1 MNNMNNDILVFISLT
16 SIKSRYENK
25 QLQQTLDR
33 LLTLNYNN
41 YIIVLNIS
49 KEPKYLDKGFTD
61 IDIKWLSL
69 TYPTIKINVVKNYG
83 PLRKIIPTL
92 KLYPNNIIITV
103 DDDAIYNKNIIS
115 NFINIYNLYKCIVCG
130 RSRKIKTN
138 YMEKIIN
145 YELSNKNGLK
155 MNLLPEGVG
164 GVLYHS
170 SMFDD
175 KFINF
180 DFNSI
185 EDEFLRN
192 DDLLLRAYT
201 IVKKIPVYH
210 MNNTYKSNGLYKPLQ
225 VIEKIF
231 LGSKKNIKKNN
242 NKLITTNIFYKIID
256 LIDLVPKI
264 KAYLGLYGVYN
275 YKYII
280 NFKTYI
286 TKVKFIISS

>member
-1 MNNMNNDILVFISLT
+1 MNNDGLVIISLT

-25 QLQQTLDR
+25 QLQKTLDR

-61 IDIKWLSL
+61 VDIKWLSL
-69 TYPTIKINVVKNYG
+69 SYPTIKINVVENYG

-103 DDDAIYNKNIIS
+103 DDDAIYKKNIIS
-115 NFINIYNLYKCIVCG
+115 KFTHIYNLHKCIVCG

-138 YMEKIIN
+138 YIEKITN
-145 YELSNKNGLK
+145 YELSDKNGLK
-155 MNLLPEGVG
+155 INLLPEGVG

-170 SMFDD
+170 SMFDE

-180 DFNSI
+180 NFNSI

-192 DDLLLRAYT
+192 DDLLLRACT
-201 IVKKIPVYH
+201 IIKKIPVYH
-210 MNNTYKSNGLYKPLQ
+210 INDTYKSNGVYKPLQ

-231 LGSKKNIKKNN
+231 LDSKKKIKKNN
-242 NKLITTNIFYKIID
+242 SKLITNIFYEITD
-256 LIDLVPKI
+256 LLPKLN
-264 KAYLGLYGVYN
+264 AYLGYLGLYGVYN
-275 YKYII
+275 YKYIV
-280 NFKTYI
+280 NFKKYI
-286 TKVKFIISS
+286 NKVKLIMSS